1 MGASRDAS
9 ILRRMSLSLIEFL
22 IISLLP
28 VSALLTGVIRRSAVH
43 LRLLD
48 QPSARSAHHSP
59 IPRGGGAAIVVV
71 FGVYGACLY
80 VTGAMTLTTALMLV
94 GTAPV
99 AMAGLIDDLRTL
111 DFRWRIVVQLAAA
124 YWIVCWLDEWPMLP
138 MPGVA
143 FDPGMLWW
151 LLLPLALVWLGNL
164 YNFMDGIDG
173 LAATQ
178 GCFVLL
184 ASLALQWQTA
194 GIANLLAAGLLAS
207 TAGFLVWNLPPARIF
222 LGDVGSTWL
231 GFALGVLAL
240 LAITDGTLSVWSWL
254 LLMGV
259 FIVDATVTLLA
270 RMLRG
275 CRWHEAH
282 SSHAYQHLA
291 RRWAS
296 HGRVVAAIMA
306 INLLWLLPL
315 AWLAQSFPEY
325 GVLPALSGIVPLI
338 CLAIRLG
345 AGNNKL

>member
-9 ILRRMSLSLIEFL
+9 ILRRMSLTLIESLIV
-22 IISLLP
+22 SLLP
-28 VSALLTGVIRRSAVH
+28 LSALLTWLIRQWAVH

-48 QPSARSAHHSP
+48 HPSDRSAHQSP
-59 IPRGGGAAIVVV
+59 VPRGGGAAIVAV
-71 FGVYGACLY
+71 FTVYGVCLY
-80 VTGAMTLTTALMLV
+80 AAGAMTLTIALMLA
-94 GTAPV
+94 GTLPV
-99 AMAGLIDDLRTL
+99 ALVGLIDDLYTL
-111 DFRWRIVVQLAAA
+111 DFRWRIVVQIAAA
-124 YWIVCWLDEWPMLP
+124 YWIVCWLEQWPVLTLP
-138 MPGVA
+138 GLA

-173 LAATQ
+173 LAAMQ

-194 GIANLLAAGLLAS
+194 GSANLLAAGLLAS

-231 GFALGVLAL
+231 GFVLGVLAL

-259 FIVDATVTLLA
+259 FLVDATVTLLR

-275 CRWHEAH
+275 YRWHEAH
-282 SSHAYQHLA
+282 SSHAYQHLT
-291 RRWAS
+291 RRWVS

-315 AWLAQSFPEY
+315 AWLAQTFPRY

-338 CLAIRLG
+338 CLAHWLG
-345 AGNNKL
+345 AGKRP